1 MSFISRSLIAANNH
15 NVLTFDYWDP
25 ICSATLDLNENY
37 VVHYWDFLHV
47 GRAGNIYK
55 LDLFFFFFFFNKTAF
70 IDE

>member
-47 GRAGNIYK
+47 GRAGNIYI
-55 LDLFFFFFFFNKTAF
+55 LDIFFFFFFNKTAF